1 MLTIQA
7 PPLKLPHHALCSP
20 PCRQWDPTKA
30 RVMYLH
36 MATWRK
42 ANDIENLYETLD
54 FPELDAIV
62 PLYPHFY
69 HKVCTGARGHTFLF
83 APAPGG
89 CTLLFVCLHL
99 V

>member
-1 MLTIQA
+1 MTEVTA
-7 PPLKLPHHALCSP
+7 A

-54 FPELDAIV
+54 FPELDDIIS
-62 PLYPHFY
+62 LYPHFY
-69 HKVCTGARGHTFLF
+69 HKVGPPCFDA
-83 APAPGG
+83 
-89 CTLLFVCLHL
+89 CV
-99 V
+99 

>member
-1 MLTIQA
+1 
-7 PPLKLPHHALCSP
+7 
-20 PCRQWDPTKA
+20 
-30 RVMYLH
+30 MYLH

-69 HKVCTGARGHTFLF
+69 HMVCVRG
-83 APAPGG
+83 
-89 CTLLFVCLHL
+89 TL
-99 V
+99 